1 MKTPKKLPKGI
12 FRKYVCPSCRPT
24 VYRRDPGP
32 CPKCGSPLKKGPL
45 AIQYNCR
52 GGRKTENVKDSN
64 SIKYAQALLA
74 KRQAQAGEGF
84 VLPAKMTW
92 ADLADEWLDLEA
104 CKHEDGGERMRYA
117 VKRLKK
123 YFGKLPI
130 GKMVRKDLLGYV
142 KERRE
147 EVKSATL
154 AKEVRTFRQIW
165 KHGKASDYV
174 GGNPW
179 EGVKVSEGLPPIK
192 SPLTE
197 EEGERLFDAL
207 PRQSRPLY
215 RFLILT
221 GCRGKEARFLLK
233 KDVDLK
239 LRIVWVR
246 GKTQESEEDLQAVH
260 LDDEAVEI
268 VEEALAAK
276 RNQTD
281 YLFPN
286 LKTQKPY
293 VNIKSTFN
301 RAVVR
306 AGLKGK
312 VQGPHDLRHLFVSY
326 LIMGDVHPIT
336 AATLSRHKDLRM
348 LKRYSH
354 LASDHLQAALKSKKK
369 CN

>member
-1 MKTPKKLPKGI
+1 MKQLPKGI
-12 FRKYVCPSCRPT
+12 FRRHVCPNCRPT
-24 VYRRDPGP
+24 VYRRDPGA
-32 CPKCGSPLKKGPL
+32 CPQCSSPLKKGPL

-52 GGRKTENVKDSN
+52 GARKTENVKGSN
-64 SIKYAQALLA
+64 SIKYAEALLA
-74 KRQAQAGEGF
+74 KRKAQAGEGF

-104 CKHEDGGERMRYA
+104 CKHADGGIRVGCA
-117 VKRLKK
+117 VKRLKEH
-123 YFGKLPI
+123 FGKLPI
-130 GKMVRKDLLGYV
+130 GKMVRKDLLEYV
-142 KERRE
+142 KDRGKV
-147 EVKSATL
+147 VKSATL

-165 KHGKASDYV
+165 KHGKASDYI

-197 EEGERLFDAL
+197 EEGKRLFNAL
-207 PRQSRPLY
+207 PRQSRHIY

-246 GKTQESEEDLQAVH
+246 GKTQKGDVDLQAVH
-260 LDDEAVEI
+260 LDAEALEI
-268 VEEALAAK
+268 VEEALASK
-276 RNQTD
+276 RNQSEW
-281 YLFPN
+281 LFPN
-286 LKTQKPY
+286 LKTQEPY

-306 AGLKGK
+306 AGLKGRL
-312 VQGPHDLRHLFVSY
+312 QGPHDLRHLFVSY
-326 LIMGDVHPIT
+326 LIMGDVNPVT

-354 LASDHLQAALKSKKK
+354 LASDHLQAALKSKKTSD
-369 CN
+369 